1 MTRDPDSPDWQRPPA
16 APEDRSADALGAV
29 GLFGLGI
36 LSTVLTRAMGLY
48 GEDASPLWWAM
59 VVLAT
64 LTLPL
69 AWRRRRP
76 SWVVAVVAVAFVVA
90 GETAVPET
98 LVCNVALFM
107 AIYTVGAWEPDR
119 RRATWVRT
127 AVIVV
132 MALWLLTSF
141 FRIAATPLAEELPGS
156 GLGALTPMA
165 AYMLQQLL
173 INALYFAGAYWFG
186 SHAWASARQRALVDF
201 RTEQLAAEQSRL
213 ARQAVTLE
221 RLRIARELHDAV
233 AHHVS
238 LMGVQASAARAVLP
252 RDPAAATTQLTA
264 VEDSARSAVAELYQ
278 LLGTLRDDTLEE
290 NDGAAHL
297 SASAHGPERVD
308 EATATLGLEHMAR
321 LVAEA
326 DAAGVRTTLEVVGPP
341 VPVPPLVELNLYRIA
356 QESLTNVI
364 KHAGPGTTATLR
376 LRYLPH
382 QIELEISDDGR
393 GPAARKHRQGAG
405 LGLVGMQERAATLAG
420 VLEAGPRSSGGWLVR
435 VTAPLTPLL
444 TGSPAS
450 PSPALSGGP
459 NA

>member
-186 SHAWASARQRALVDF
+186 
-201 RTEQLAAEQSRL
+201 
-213 ARQAVTLE
+213 
-221 RLRIARELHDAV
+221 
-233 AHHVS
+233 
-238 LMGVQASAARAVLP
+238 
-252 RDPAAATTQLTA
+252 
-264 VEDSARSAVAELYQ
+264 
-278 LLGTLRDDTLEE
+278 
-290 NDGAAHL
+290 
-297 SASAHGPERVD
+297 
-308 EATATLGLEHMAR
+308 
-321 LVAEA
+321 
-326 DAAGVRTTLEVVGPP
+326 
-341 VPVPPLVELNLYRIA
+341 
-356 QESLTNVI
+356 
-364 KHAGPGTTATLR
+364 
-376 LRYLPH
+376 
-382 QIELEISDDGR
+382 
-393 GPAARKHRQGAG
+393 
-405 LGLVGMQERAATLAG
+405 
-420 VLEAGPRSSGGWLVR
+420 
-435 VTAPLTPLL
+435 
-444 TGSPAS
+444 
-450 PSPALSGGP
+450 
-459 NA
+459 